1 MAVLETHNLVKR
13 FGGLVAVDHVSLA
26 VDEGEI
32 FGIIGPN
39 GAGKTTFINSI
50 AGTYSPDGGT
60 VEFLGRSTT
69 GEPSNVMCRMG
80 MSRTFQISQPF
91 PKLTVLENV
100 LVGAT
105 FGVAE
110 GGILGASRIGGRT
123 TAERARAAL
132 DFVEFPMR
140 EDTRAD
146 HLNTVQLK
154 RLDLARALACQ
165 PQLLLLDE
173 LAAGLTTGELGAIMD
188 VIRKIRDSGV
198 TIVIIEHIMKVI
210 MGLCDRVAVIHYGRK
225 IAQGPTNDVAN
236 DPKVLE
242 AYLGEQHDF

>member
-1 MAVLETHNLVKR
+1 MAILETHNLVKR

-26 VDEGEI
+26 VEEGEI

-50 AGTYSPDGGT
+50 AGTYSPDGGK
-60 VEFLGRSTT
+60 VEFLGRATT

-105 FGVAE
+105 FGAVD
-110 GGILGASRIGGRT
+110 GGGRSA
-123 TAERARAAL
+123 AERARDAL
-132 DFVEFPMR
+132 DFVDFPMP

-188 VIRKIRDSGV
+188 IIRKIRDRDV

-210 MGLCDRVAVIHYGRK
+210 MGLCDRVAVIHYGQK
-225 IAQGPTNDVAN
+225 IAQGPTEDVGN
-236 DPKVLE
+236 DPRVLE